1 MDKANNSLNKSYEYT
16 KSMGFL
22 WLIYFWILI
31 LCLLI
36 IDYMLWLFIKLK
48 FKWNR
53 INHCKIGALIGL

>member
-36 IDYMLWLFIKLK
+36 IDYML
-48 FKWNR
+48 
-53 INHCKIGALIGL
+53 